1 MGKNTGKRWQQ
12 NQKLKTD
19 GVVETVRG
27 FISRLILL
35 AVALGTTD
43 AVHAAI
49 VDDGTEQTITT
60 AITNPDVSR
69 VISATAGGTAT
80 DIGAIQVTINGTND
94 DDEVISEDL
103 PAFTVD
109 TAGTVTGSKA
119 FKTVTSIVVPAH
131 DGLAATTAIGIGDI
145 LGIPFLLD
153 HDTVLK
159 TYLDDVLEG
168 TAPTV
173 TTSSTVLESNTIDL
187 NSALDGSDIDVYLIV
202 S

>member
-1 MGKNTGKRWQQ
+1 MNVGKRWQQ

-19 GVVETVRG
+19 GVLETVRG

-60 AITNPDVSR
+60 AITKPDVTR
-69 VISATAGGTAT
+69 VITATAGGTGT

-94 DDEVISEDL
+94 ADEVIQEVL
-103 PAFTVD
+103 PVFTVD
-109 TAGTVTGSKA
+109 TPGTVVGFKA
-119 FKTVTSIVVPAH
+119 FKTVASIVVPAH

-145 LGIPFLLD
+145 LGIPFKLD

-159 TYLDDVLEG
+159 TYLDNVLEG

-187 NSALDGSDIDVYLIV
+187 NTALDGSDVDVYLIV